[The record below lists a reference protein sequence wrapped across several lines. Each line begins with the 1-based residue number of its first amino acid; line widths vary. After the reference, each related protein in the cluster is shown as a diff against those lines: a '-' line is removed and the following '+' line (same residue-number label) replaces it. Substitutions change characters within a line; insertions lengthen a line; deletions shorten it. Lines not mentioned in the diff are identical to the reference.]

1 MSNEIQFL
9 LYNMPNADGKVQV
22 VIKDDMVWAKRASN
36 CFIIEKIPQ
45 KEWVSQILFVLLPCH
60 SEFCLFLFYN
70 TKISEISD
78 MAKSWATFCCSG
90 AYKKY

>member
-36 CFIIEKIPQ
+36 CFIIEKIPP
-45 KEWVSQILFVLLPCH
+45 KGVSFSDFICTYAMSFRILYVFILQH
-60 SEFCLFLFYN
+60 
-70 TKISEISD
+70 
-78 MAKSWATFCCSG
+78 
-90 AYKKY
+90 